1 MRQILHSYKLR
12 LTNLSQGNRSLKL
25 PRLSKRRD
33 IDLRDLGFLE
43 KDAPEALLEKI
54 IAGKDLRLINRLD
67 PRFEATNL
75 ADRRLNQ
82 IYREVNRI
90 FEETGTYDLYLGY
103 PFVEG
108 KFLDGT
114 DARCPVL
121 LFPVRLQRNLQDQ
134 PRWQLSISKDDPVRF
149 NKTFFL
155 AYEQFQETRL
165 KPEFWEE
172 EIDSSANWGEW
183 LQALYEKIKTY
194 ELDINFNSRLF
205 EKSLDSFKNMR
216 AEDFSRWGT
225 GKLIF
230 QPQAVLGIFPQSDS
244 ALLGDY
250 ETLEENSDKF
260 PIADLFK
267 DESVLPQEQKAS
279 YIKEEKRF
287 FVTPVDQS
295 QEAAL
300 LQIKNGRSV
309 VIHGPPGTGKSQV
322 IVNIIADAMAHGQK
336 VLVVSQKRAALDVV
350 YHRLGA
356 LGLSR
361 FAMLVHDYR
370 HDRSQIYQ
378 RLRTLIED
386 AEQFKRDVNNLN
398 LTQWEHQYR
407 LLSRQTDQYN
417 REFEELFQA
426 LIKQDAWG
434 ISLHELY
441 LQSDAQAERIPVE
454 AFARRL
460 NQDSLEA
467 LLAKLGALFDY
478 QDLLAND
485 YPWLFRL
492 SFRTYGRAERQNL
505 EAQIDQLP
513 QELDAIHQRYQSLA
527 ENLSTRILDLPLNE
541 ERIATFREA
550 DKHFKSHR
558 IREAV
563 EVLQIE
569 KRKPTTLAKIL
580 DDFEKVL
587 DAVDTRK
594 LLSDDHWDLLNDLEK
609 HSKIYYKEQKA
620 TFSWLSLDFIK
631 ARRYLKRFF
640 TGLKL
645 ELNPE
650 NIVRIRYDLKIYR
663 RLSKL
668 HSKHFEHAFFHDFP
682 LLNDQST
689 KRDWLAER
697 REELAAYIYLK
708 EITFF
713 KKIGPR
719 FEKGRFDMKAWQNS
733 MQQIDSL
740 AAFNQQLQ
748 ETERSWTSY
757 LHPKQIE
764 AIREAIK
771 APETVKDYLQALRDS
786 FQRDFEDLK
795 AMDELLVN
803 VSPLEQQAIEILKLQ
818 IGPETDERAF
828 LQRLRNSVYCQWI
841 ELSEKQTPILAEV
854 SSRSWDRKRRDYV
867 EKVQTSQLKVTELIQ
882 RRLKEHI
889 LERQE
894 YNRLGN
900 PITYRTIY
908 HQVSKKRR
916 VWSVRK
922 LVKECWT
929 EGLQQLAPCWLASPE
944 SVSAIFP
951 MENDFFDVVIFDE
964 ASQCY
969 VERGIPVLLRAKQAV
984 IAGDPKQLQP
994 LDMYR
999 VRYEDAESE
1008 FVESELALEVESLLD
1023 LARTR
1028 FAPTHLN
1035 WHYRSQE
1042 AELINFSNQAFYEG
1056 KLQVLP
1062 PASPNALNQP
1072 ALEWISVMG
1081 QWQNNRNRPEAERVI
1096 ELIMELLLRP
1106 DEPSLGV
1113 VTFNYHQ
1120 QELIKDLLDAEL
1132 EILAHSD
1139 PKAYDRLFAALHKT
1153 EQEEFMG
1160 LFVKNIENVQGDE
1173 RDIILFSVGY
1183 APNAKGR
1190 VNAQFGLLSKAG
1202 GENRLNVAISRA
1214 RKKSYLVCSFEPH
1227 QLQVDEVKN
1236 DGPRYFKA
1244 YLQYVRAIS
1253 SRRNTEALQLLNQQH
1268 STDIT
1273 ALASNPIA
1281 DYLYERLSKEGYFV
1295 ERHFG
1300 ETSYKLDL
1308 AVKRSKKDEA
1318 FLLGIECEGNYYFSG
1333 ESPKEREV
1341 YRPQALEARGWK
1353 THRVWARNFWLDRE
1367 KEWQKISKLLPK

>member
-12 LTNLSQGNRSLKL
+12 LTNLSQGNRALKL

-33 IDLRDLGFLE
+33 IDLRELGFLE
-43 KDAPEALLEKI
+43 KDSPEALLEKI

-67 PRFEATNL
+67 PRFEPTNL
-75 ADRRLNQ
+75 ADRRLNK
-82 IYREVNRI
+82 IYREVSRI

-114 DARCPVL
+114 DARCPLL
-121 LFPVRLQRNLQDQ
+121 LFPVRLERDLQAQ
-134 PRWQLSISKDDPVRF
+134 PRWQLKVIKDEPVRF

-155 AYEQFQETRL
+155 AFEQFQETRL
-165 KPEFWEE
+165 KAEFWEE
-172 EIDSSANWGEW
+172 EIDPSSNWGEW
-183 LQALYEKIKTY
+183 LQALYEKVKAY

-205 EKSLDSFKNMR
+205 EKSLDSFKDMR

-244 ALLGDY
+244 ALLADY
-250 ETLEENSDKF
+250 ETLEQNSDQY
-260 PIADLFK
+260 PIEELFK
-267 DESVLPQEQKAS
+267 DESVLPQEQKS
-279 YIKEEKRF
+279 TYIKEEQRF
-287 FVTPVDQS
+287 FVTSVDQS
-295 QEAAL
+295 QEEAL

-350 YHRLGA
+350 YHRLSA
-356 LGLSR
+356 LGLNR

-378 RLRTLIED
+378 RLRSLIED
-386 AEQFKRDVNNLN
+386 TEQFKREVNNLN

-426 LIKQDAWG
+426 LTQRKEWG
-434 ISLHELY
+434 ISLHDLY
-441 LQSDAQAERIPVE
+441 LQSDALEELIPVE
-454 AFARRL
+454 DFARRL
-460 NQDSLEA
+460 DIESLEA
-467 LLAKLGALFDY
+467 LIAKLAAIFDY

-492 SFRTYGRAERQNL
+492 SFRAYGFAERQAL
-505 EAQIDQLP
+505 QQKVDQLP
-513 QELDAIHQRYQSLA
+513 TQLAEIHQNYSRLA
-527 ENLSTRILDLPLNE
+527 ESLSTRILEPALNL
-541 ERIATFREA
+541 ERIEAFREA
-550 DKHFKSHR
+550 DKLLQNHR

-563 EVLQIE
+563 EVLKIE
-569 KRKPTTLAKIL
+569 KRKTSTLEKIL
-580 DDFEKVL
+580 DEFEKNINAIDERQFL
-587 DAVDTRK
+587 DD
-594 LLSDDHWDLLNDLEK
+594 SHWDILNDLERNTQIYHK
-609 HSKIYYKEQKA
+609 ESKSS
-620 TFSWLSLDFIK
+620 FSWLNWDYIK
-631 ARRYLKRFF
+631 AKRYLKRF
-640 TGLKL
+640 LSSLQL
-645 ELNPE
+645 ELDPK
-650 NIVRIRYDLKIYR
+650 IIFALRKDIRAYR

-668 HSKHFEHAFFHDFP
+668 NSKHYDRPFFHDFP
-682 LLNDQST
+682 LLNDQEV
-689 KRDWLAER
+689 KREWLAER
-697 REELAAYIYLK
+697 REELAAYLFIK

-713 KKIGPR
+713 QKIGPR
-719 FEKGRFDMKAWQNS
+719 FEKGRFDMNAWQHS

-740 AAFNQQLQ
+740 TAFTAQIQD
-748 ETERSWTSY
+748 TERDWASF

-764 AIREAIK
+764 PIREAIK
-771 APETVKDYLQALRDS
+771 APEAVSDYLQALS
-786 FQRDFEDLK
+786 ETFSRDFPDLK
-795 AMDELLVN
+795 AMDELLAN
-803 VSPLEQQAIEILKLQ
+803 TTTLEQQAIDLLKLQ
-818 IGPETDERAF
+818 IGPETVEKDF
-828 LQRLRNSVYCQWI
+828 LQAFRNSVYCHWI
-841 ELSEKQTPILAEV
+841 EWSEKQTPILAEV

-867 EKVQTSQLKVTELIQ
+867 DKVKQSQQKVTELIQ

-900 PITYRTIY
+900 PVTYRTIY

-916 VWSVRK
+916 LWSVRK
-922 LVKECWT
+922 LVRECWE

-951 MENDFFDVVIFDE
+951 MENDFFDVIIFDE

-969 VERGIPVLLRAKQAV
+969 VERGIPVLLRGKQAV

-994 LDMYR
+994 LDLYR
-999 VRYEDAESE
+999 VRYEDAEAE
-1008 FVESELALEVESLLD
+1008 FVESEIALEVESLLD

-1062 PASPNALNQP
+1062 PAKPNPLNQP
-1072 ALEWISVMG
+1072 SLEWISVMG

-1096 ELIMELLLRP
+1096 ELIIALLKRP

-1139 PKAYDRLFAALHKT
+1139 SKGYDRLYAALHKT
-1153 EQEEFMG
+1153 EQEEFQG

-1173 RDIILFSVGY
+1173 RDIIIFSVGY
-1183 APNAKGR
+1183 APNDKGR
-1190 VNAQFGLLSKAG
+1190 VNAQFGLLSMAG

-1214 RKKSYLVCSFEPH
+1214 RKKSYLICSFEPH
-1227 QLQVDEVKN
+1227 QLQVTEVKN
-1236 DGPRYFKA
+1236 EGPRLFKD

-1253 SRRNTEALQLLNQQH
+1253 AKRETEAINLLNRQH
-1268 STDIT
+1268 SGDIT
-1273 ALASNPIA
+1273 QLVSNPIA
-1281 DYLYERLSKEGYFV
+1281 DYFYERLVEEGYFV

-1308 AVKRSKKDEA
+1308 AVKDSKEA
-1318 FLLGIECEGNYYFSG
+1318 EEFVLGIECEGSYYFGG
-1333 ESPKEREV
+1333 ESAKEREV
-1341 YRPQALEARGWK
+1341 YRPQALVARGWK
-1353 THRVWARNFWLDRE
+1353 VHRIWARNFWQNRD
-1367 KEWQKISKLLPK
+1367 KEWQKLLKLLP